1 MAGGLR
7 CSLCL
12 EMVPRAFFSRGQL
25 RKDAKRQCLKC
36 ATLLSRLRELSEVQ
50 LGCRGEATSDAI
62 VPSCQI
68 IQFVLAALQAHPG
81 HRDVQMDGLV
91 ALAHHCCD
99 QAGGRETAW
108 EQGALSVVLAAVD
121 ACPGDATVAA
131 RVLMGIGN
139 LCDSQRRANTAFEAG
154 ALTQVLAAMR
164 AHADDE
170 DVQRFGASALANL
183 CGDSPHAQR
192 IALEDGAV
200 ELLVAALEGWQACVD
215 VVSNA
220 LHALAALSG
229 SSEIAHA
236 EADLFAAV
244 VAAMDAHRDAVHV
257 QRNGLEAIGNL
268 CDGFGEMQRKAL
280 SVGAEQAA
288 FRALNRW
295 GTSDE
300 KVAEAAICGTLEA
313 LTQGSG
319 NVDYE
324 LGSLCDCAAVAEVLD
339 AAPAAVDKS
348 AEYFSGNE
356 ALARYVKR
364 LRERADDLL
373 VEPLKKLRV

>member
-1 MAGGLR
+1 
-7 CSLCL
+7 
-12 EMVPRAFFSRGQL
+12 
-25 RKDAKRQCLKC
+25 
-36 ATLLSRLRELSEVQ
+36 
-50 LGCRGEATSDAI
+50 
-62 VPSCQI
+62 
-68 IQFVLAALQAHPG
+68 
-81 HRDVQMDGLV
+81 MDGLV